1 MKMKANIVAVL
12 LLSAGVLPL
21 QTQADSPWMWGG
33 QGQGG
38 GGCGMMGPGMMG
50 PGMMMGSGMGFGRGW
65 GHMMGGPGMMM
76 GGPGMMMGG
85 FGMLDL
91 TDKQIDQLND
101 IQTKLQKDHWQL
113 MGKMIDEQANVR
125 KAWSGDKPDPKKVGA
140 AYSKLFELRRQAIE
154 DRVAAMNK
162 MYDTLTDEQ
171 REQLKSGRWGMWGQG
186 GGGPMGRGRH
196 MMMQ

>member
-1 MKMKANIVAVL
+1 MKMKAYFIVTL
-12 LLSAGVLPL
+12 LLSAIVLPL
-21 QTQADSPWMWGG
+21 QTQADPQWMWGG
-33 QGQGG
+33 QGPGG
-38 GGCGMMGPGMMG
+38 CGCGMMGPGMMG
-50 PGMMMGSGMGFGRGW
+50 PGMMMGSGMGYGRGM
-65 GHMMGGPGMMM
+65 GHMMGGYGMMGGSGMMM
-76 GGPGMMMGG
+76 GGY
-85 FGMLDL
+85 GMLDL
-91 TDKQIDQLND
+91 TDKQMDQLND

-140 AYSKLFELRRQAIE
+140 AYAKLFEIQRQALE

-171 REQLKSGRWGMWGQG
+171 REQLKSGRWGMWGRG
-186 GGGPMGRGRH
+186 GGGPMGHGRH

>member
-1 MKMKANIVAVL
+1 
-12 LLSAGVLPL
+12 
-21 QTQADSPWMWGG
+21 
-33 QGQGG
+33 
-38 GGCGMMGPGMMG
+38 
-50 PGMMMGSGMGFGRGW
+50 MMMGHGMGFGQGM
-65 GHMMGGPGMMM
+65 GHMMGGAGMMGGGMMGMPGMMM
-76 GGPGMMMGG
+76 RGY
-85 FGMLDL
+85 GMLDL
-91 TDKQIDQLND
+91 SDKQTDQLID

-140 AYSKLFELRRQAIE
+140 AYAKLFELQRQAIE

-171 REQLKSGRWGMWGQG
+171 RELLKSGPMGRM
-186 GGGPMGRGRH
+186 GGGPGRGRH

>member
-1 MKMKANIVAVL
+1 MKMKASIKVL
-12 LLSAGVLPL
+12 LLLGAVVLPL
-21 QTQADSPWMWGG
+21 QTQANPPWMMSG
-33 QGQGG
+33 QGQGNA
-38 GGCGMMGPGMMG
+38 GCGMMGAGMMMG
-50 PGMMMGSGMGFGRGW
+50 PGMGYGMMGA
-65 GHMMGGPGMMM
+65 GH
-76 GGPGMMMGG
+76 MMGG
-85 FGMLDL
+85 FGMMGGGMMGAGMMMGGYGMLDL
-91 TDKQIDQLND
+91 SDKQIDQLND

-140 AYSKLFELRRQAIE
+140 AYAKLFELQRQAIE

-171 REQLKSGRWGMWGQG
+171 RQQLKSGQWGMGRM
-186 GGGPMGRGRH
+186 GGGPMHRGGS

>member
-1 MKMKANIVAVL
+1 MKMKATITALL
-12 LLSAGVLPL
+12 LLSAVVLPL
-21 QTQADSPWMWGG
+21 QAQANPTWMIGG
-33 QGQGG
+33 QGPGNA
-38 GGCGMMGPGMMG
+38 GC
-50 PGMMMGSGMGFGRGW
+50 GMMMGSGMGFGGMGM
-65 GHMMGGPGMMM
+65 GHIMSGFGMMGMPGMMM
-76 GGPGMMMGG
+76 GGY
-85 FGMLDL
+85 GMLDL
-91 TDKQIDQLND
+91 SDKQIDQLND

-140 AYSKLFELRRQAIE
+140 AYSKLFELQRQTIE

-171 REQLKSGRWGMWGQG
+171 REQLKSGQWGMGRMG
-186 GGGPMGRGRH
+186 GSMHRGGR